1 MKYKMIKLIH
11 GIVIVP
17 ENYIVVEAAKKGEA
31 DYAGIIAE
39 KNGTLPHFLVL
50 SSKPIEEYSGEE
62 ENAIYDLCEKIY
74 PKMSSVRKKEV
85 EAVWENRRVINAEEW
100 EKAPQL
106 VLFAI
111 REVTDK
117 NNLYCNT
124 GIIREG

>member
-1 MKYKMIKLIH
+1 
-11 GIVIVP
+11 
-17 ENYIVVEAAKKGEA
+17 
-31 DYAGIIAE
+31 
-39 KNGTLPHFLVL
+39 
-50 SSKPIEEYSGEE
+50 
-62 ENAIYDLCEKIY
+62 
-74 PKMSSVRKKEV
+74 MSSVRKKEV

-100 EKAPQL
+100 EKAPKL

>member
-50 SSKPIEEYSGEE
+50 SSKPMRS
-62 ENAIYDLCEKIY
+62 
-74 PKMSSVRKKEV
+74 
-85 EAVWENRRVINAEEW
+85 
-100 EKAPQL
+100 
-106 VLFAI
+106 I
-111 REVTDK
+111 REK
-117 NNLYCNT
+117 RKMQYMICAKKYILK
-124 GIIREG
+124 